1 MEEDRKIPYFLLG
14 LGLGVA
20 VGILFAPKSGAETR
34 QLLKSKADEGKEYVK
49 RRTDEVLHDAEEL
62 IERGKRTVVRQKE
75 QIASAVEAGRQAY
88 RESVA
93 SPPPPAPTA
102 DDLIEGV

>member
-34 QLLKSKADEGKEYVK
+34 QLLKTKADEGKEYVK
-49 RRTDEVLHDAEEL
+49 RCADDVRHEAEEL
-62 IERGKRTVVRQKE
+62 IERGKRTVARQKE
-75 QIASAVEAGRQAY
+75 QLSTAVEAGRQAY
-88 RESVA
+88 RENVS